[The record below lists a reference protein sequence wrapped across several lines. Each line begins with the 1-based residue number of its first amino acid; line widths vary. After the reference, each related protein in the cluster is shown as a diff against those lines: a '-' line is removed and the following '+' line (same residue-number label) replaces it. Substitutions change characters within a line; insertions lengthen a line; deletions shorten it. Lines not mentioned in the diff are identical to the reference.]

1 MAEQIT
7 VTPARSGGAIASAP
21 DGFRFRRGGGTVG
34 GSSLPA
40 CSQRREETAL

>member
-1 MAEQIT
+1 MAEQIA

-21 DGFRFRRGGGTVG
+21 DGFRFRRGGAVG

-40 CSQRREETAL
+40 YSQRRQETAL